1 MPPAFLSCSTLPPIA
16 IRNRQGVKR
25 RVSKRKGCK
34 SKEIE
39 SKRNGFA
46 DPSARHHRFGER
58 GAESSSLFAV
68 SQFVV
73 RASRLHCAAGTAALR
88 VYETRHYLPL
98 RPFPGRGDGVR
109 GENLAHTQGSA
120 PTKKT
125 HTRSGIGYLLIGSAR
140 SLSCPHTF
148 AGCSLSAADRWSRF
162 SSSSPRGNGCP
173 ASRNSTK
180 RSRPD

>member
-1 MPPAFLSCSTLPPIA
+1 MSVTDSSRPDFGIFCDWVRSAEQLDCGWKAQWCLDGSASHTITPPAFLSCSTLPPIA

-46 DPSARHHRFGER
+46 TRPRVATASGKR

-73 RASRLHCAAGTAALR
+73 RSPRRLHCAAGTAALR
-88 VYETRHYLPL
+88 VYETATLP
-98 RPFPGRGDGVR
+98 
-109 GENLAHTQGSA
+109 AGS
-120 PTKKT
+120 
-125 HTRSGIGYLLIGSAR
+125 
-140 SLSCPHTF
+140 CF
-148 AGCSLSAADRWSRF
+148 AGKRLI
-162 SSSSPRGNGCP
+162 RGW
-173 ASRNSTK
+173 K
-180 RSRPD
+180 RVDVCR

>member
-1 MPPAFLSCSTLPPIA
+1 MQKQK
-16 IRNRQGVKR
+16 NRIEKKR
-25 RVSKRKGCK
+25 FRDS
-34 SKEIE
+34 
-39 SKRNGFA
+39 
-46 DPSARHHRFGER
+46 SAHRHRFGER

-109 GENLAHTQGSA
+109 GKNLTRTQGSA

-125 HTRSGIGYLLIGSAR
+125 HTLGSEVSRLPLLSFAR
-140 SLSCPHTF
+140 SEE
-148 AGCSLSAADRWSRF
+148 
-162 SSSSPRGNGCP
+162 
-173 ASRNSTK
+173 
-180 RSRPD
+180 